1 MADTYIYTGLY
12 GRDSIFC
19 QGVLAGSCSDSDD
32 FTCSQLC
39 DRTAEE
45 SNRVSEIGTLCTAKI
60 EVKKS

>member
-45 SNRVSEIGTLCTAKI
+45 SNRVSETGTLFTAKI